1 LAADSSSTEG
11 IEGEPELQDR
21 DVDDCNVDVD
31 VDEFEVDAEVF
42 NKIERF
48 LEPESS
54 LEGQVESDDAQE
66 SQMGRWSRKKTTSP
80 SSGEQGGLGFN
91 VYALGLWAF
100 ALGLGFRV

>member
-1 LAADSSSTEG
+1 MQRTLAADSSSTEG

-66 SQMGRWSRKKTTSP
+66 S
-80 SSGEQGGLGFN
+80 SSEGQVESEEDDIA
-91 VYALGLWAF
+91 VV
-100 ALGLGFRV
+100 R